1 MMPNDVER
9 IAIQIEIQKDKEAE
23 ERVAR
28 LAAKIKMYAQQM
40 KTSFRNVGEGLKDS
54 MAGTGAEASINRAVA
69 SLENVAP
76 AANKAGKS
84 LWSLNN
90 LARTAIGTFEAM
102 AIFFVTQFVGQAIN
116 KVIAAV
122 TQLEQAF
129 YKLTIAERG
138 ISRAGVDITPQ
149 ELAAVAKEVTD
160 TYVTISKID
169 SLKMVSNLAVLTKD
183 LKLTAEQYKQLALS
197 IPLVSQQAG
206 VSIESATDQVI
217 TGLTKSGR
225 GWADLGITVDAAII
239 RQRAVTDG
247 LVSSAEAYD
256 KLTAE
261 QKQQVEVLALINIL
275 QENTNQNLESQGEYL
290 DSISGKTAVMNKLW
304 EELSTVT
311 GTTFGLAIKLGI
323 DIINNGLKGMISVV
337 LLVREA
343 YVSFFSMMVTNLYTV
358 QSALDGNIHSLEE
371 WNKEWLSTYERSKE
385 QMIAAMGGGI
395 GMDTPTAEVPD
406 IELPLPDD
414 KLPEALEKMNDAII
428 DEQIKFGHDM
438 EDITIDYERKRY
450 DITLE
455 YARKRADAETDYR
468 NKIRDINS
476 DYSNE
481 INDINQQQAE
491 ANQSARN
498 DELEAE
504 AEFQNKMLELKE
516 NYLMDLEDALHERD
530 ARAVLR
536 LVKQYNLDKTQAE
549 RERALERDNSA
560 RDLAEANAK
569 FARQRAEANRER
581 QAKLA
586 EARLEYQ
593 DRLKELAEQEK
604 REREDAER
612 QYQQKMQDLEREMRN
627 RLAIVA
633 ANLVQEF
640 NLTKDGLDAILSLYR
655 KYYTEIGK
663 IYAAMNAAL
672 SGQMNLS
679 GSTITKPN
687 SGLKPKPSTGSGGN
701 KPSGGTLSGR
711 NGLALPAN
719 TGIDA
724 NAVFSSLGGNSVD
737 ASGGDL
743 ALEVMLSPDL
753 EARIVKNTLNK
764 TAATI
769 SRVQNS
775 KVR

>member
-9 IAIQIEIQKDKEAE
+9 IAIQIEIQKDKEAK

-40 KTSFRNVGEGLKDS
+40 KTSFRIVGEGLKDS
-54 MAGTGAEASINRAVA
+54 MAGTGAEAYINKAVA

-169 SLKMVSNLAVLTKD
+169 SLKMVSSLAVLTKD

-247 LVSSAEAYD
+247 LVESAEAYD

-275 QENTNQNLESQGEYL
+275 QESTNQNLESQGEYL
-290 DSISGKTAVMNKLW
+290 DSISGKTDVMNKLW
-304 EELSTVT
+304 KELSTVT

-337 LLVREA
+337 LLGREA

-395 GMDTPTAEVPD
+395 GIDTPTAEVPD

-468 NKIRDINS
+468 NKVRDINS
-476 DYSNE
+476 DYANE
-481 INDINQQQAE
+481 INDINQRQAE
-491 ANQSARN
+491 DEQKRKN
-498 DELEAE
+498 DELEKE
-504 AEFQNKMLELKE
+504 AEFQNKMRELKE

-536 LVKQYNLDKTQAE
+536 LIKQYNLDKTQAE
-549 RERALERDNSA
+549 RERALEREKSK
-560 RDLAEANAK
+560 RDLEESNAR
-569 FARQRAEANRER
+569 FARQRAEAERER

-593 DRLKELAEQEK
+593 DKLKELAEQEK

-612 QYQQKMQDLEREMRN
+612 QYQRKMEDLEREMRN

-633 ANLVQEF
+633 ANLIQEF

-655 KYYTEIGK
+655 TYYEEIAK

-672 SGQMNLS
+672 SGLTPPRGGTPTPNRPQAP
-679 GSTITKPN
+679 KPN
-687 SGLKPKPSTGSGGN
+687 NGLRPAGLSDGGN
-701 KPSGGTLSGR
+701 ITSLNK
-711 NGLALPAN
+711 NGADVNRIFA
-719 TGIDA
+719 
-724 NAVFSSLGGNSVD
+724 SLGDGSQDSAGGN
-737 ASGGDL
+737 L

-753 EARIVKNTLNK
+753 EARIVKNTLNR
-764 TAATI
+764 TAAVI